1 MKPTI
6 NFQKATMA
14 EKIWFSLGNMG
25 VQLSSL
31 FVMMYISIYYT
42 NNVGIAAAAVGMIMM
57 ISKITDGI
65 SDLLFAWV
73 MEKTHF
79 KMGKARPW
87 LLISAPL
94 MGLSMLLCFNIP
106 STLTDTGKVVY
117 ALLTYS
123 FMQAVGITVFWL
135 SYNTLFPLL
144 TQDPQDRNWI
154 QGLSNALA
162 NGAGMLISLL
172 APMAFV
178 AWGGITEPGCW
189 SKVSIIIAILTT
201 VLIAISAFVCKEKES
216 GYYAETAGVNEVA
229 KKEES
234 RRKIKLVFTS
244 KMTWIVMIIFTLY
257 NMNVG
262 LSGFNSYMCI
272 YLLGDTSMA
281 FMGRVSMIVTVLSM
295 IVSLMIV
302 PPLFKKIGRTR
313 VVMISVILSCAGFG
327 AMFFFGRTTVG
338 YAICQIVANTVINPL
353 NIAVYTY
360 VADLTDMFARKHKE
374 NVASLCAVSGSFGT
388 KIGAGIGAALVG
400 WILAWVGFDAT
411 AAQLSESVLMGILAG
426 GSLPRVIVL
435 FICLVFVLIFENMM
449 KKETQYETNN

>member
-25 VQLSSL
+25 VQLASI
-31 FVMMYISIYYT
+31 FVMMYISVYYT
-42 NNVGIAAAAVGMIMM
+42 NNVGIAAAAVGTIMM
-57 ISKITDGI
+57 VSKITDGI

-162 NGAGMLISLL
+162 NGAGMLLSIL

-178 AWGGITEPGCW
+178 AWGGVTEPGSW
-189 SKVSIIIAILTT
+189 SKISIFVAILTT
-201 VLIAISAFVCKEKES
+201 ILIAISAIVCKEKAS
-216 GYYAETAGVNEVA
+216 GYYAETAVVNEVV

-234 RRKIKLVFTS
+234 RRKIKLVFTN
-244 KMTWIVMIIFTLY
+244 KMTWIVMIVFTLY

-262 LSGFNSYMCI
+262 LGGFNSYMCI

-281 FMGRVSMIVTVLSM
+281 FMGRVSVIVTILSM

-302 PPLFKKIGRTR
+302 PPLFKKIGRSR
-313 VVMISVILSCAGFG
+313 VVMTSIILCCAGFG
-327 AMFFFGRTTVG
+327 ALFFFGRTTVG
-338 YAICQIVANTVINPL
+338 YAMCQIAANTVINPL

-360 VADLTDMFARKHKE
+360 AADLTDMFARKYKE

-388 KIGAGIGAALVG
+388 KIGGGIGAALVG
-400 WILAWVGFDAT
+400 WILAWVGFEGT
-411 AAQLSESVLMGILAG
+411 TAQLSEGTLTGILAG
-426 GSLPRVIVL
+426 GSFSRVIVMITC
-435 FICLVFVLIFENMM
+435 FVFVFILESMM
-449 KKETQYETNN
+449 KKEKVAAGE